1 MMTRGIMTLA
11 AKRNNYERLINTLFK
26 KYSIPLTRPEYEELM
41 TQGENVSKVGLKS
54 SSMDKHFEDSVK
66 ELSEKIKTEETA
78 SNQKKNAQE
87 LSVQIASQRS
97 LAPVRLNNSQMLMA
111 YPWFSPDQKERKE
124 VFTYRSSDGKTSL
137 TVIPSALCG
146 AAKVWD
152 GDVLMYALS
161 KAVTAYLDTRE
172 FPRKVRF
179 SAYEY
184 LKQANKSTASGK
196 NVSDLKDKLERLS
209 LTQYKSTLLDPDT
222 GIEKGGRT
230 FKLCDYEWINDTSGQ
245 LDGIEIKFTDELFE
259 YFATK
264 NDLLTL
270 KKDLL
275 LEAWKEERSGLRKRL
290 LMLVG
295 TRLGNQ
301 QLWKVGLTN
310 LKNLCGYTNELKY
323 FKRELIKI
331 ATSLP
336 WIVDIEK
343 NPKKEDIV
351 SFIPKPAPEK
361 NNPAS

>member
-1 MMTRGIMTLA
+1 MTLV
-11 AKRNNYERLINTLFK
+11 AKQNNYERLINTLFK

-41 TQGENVSKVGLKS
+41 NQGESASKVGLKY
-54 SSMDKHFEDSVK
+54 SSMDKHFEEAVR
-66 ELSEKIKTEETA
+66 ELAEKIKVEAAAAKE
-78 SNQKKNAQE
+78 KKTAQE

-111 YPWFSPDQKERKE
+111 YPWFSPDQKERRE
-124 VFTYRSSDGKTSL
+124 VFKYCSSDGKTTL

-161 KAVTAYLDTRE
+161 KAVTAYLDTKE

-222 GIEKGGRT
+222 GVEKGGKT
-230 FKLCDYEWINDTSGQ
+230 FKLCDYEWINNNDGQ

-301 QLWKVGLTN
+301 SLWKVGLLN

-323 FKRELIKI
+323 FKRELLKI
-331 ATSLP
+331 AATLP

-351 SFIPKPAPEK
+351 SFIPKPTLEE
-361 NNPAS
+361 NNPLS